1 MSSCF
6 ENCIGRLQDDEN
18 RNKITSIVAGSFF
31 AIGWWIIIDISSRYY
46 YPDFNNAYHVCGVL
60 ATISLLMIN
69 SVSSSRIEM
78 YSYGGGDYT
87 VHIWLFIGFVLGF
100 GSLIASLWIL
110 FGAYVVT
117 GVNILP
123 GLGIFF
129 QNLFIFLGSIIFKF
143 GRRYDEF

>member
-1 MSSCF
+1 MKKCNAF
-6 ENCIGRLQDDEN
+6 
-18 RNKITSIVAGSFF
+18 SIY
-31 AIGWWIIIDISSRYY
+31 R
-46 YPDFNNAYHVCGVL
+46 
-60 ATISLLMIN
+60 IN

-129 QNLFIFLGSIIFKF
+129 QNLFIFLG
-143 GRRYDEF
+143 